1 MEEYKRKADARKRKA
16 DQRERQ
22 RAWLKLWAQG
32 MTAEALVTAAMN
44 GKCIITWNDELK
56 GNDNDTD

>member
-1 MEEYKRKADARKRKA
+1 MDEYKRKADARKRKA

-22 RAWLKLWAQG
+22 RAHLKKKGRGLS
-32 MTAEALVTAAMN
+32 AEAFVTAWMN
-44 GKCIITWNDELK
+44 NKCTVIWNDELK